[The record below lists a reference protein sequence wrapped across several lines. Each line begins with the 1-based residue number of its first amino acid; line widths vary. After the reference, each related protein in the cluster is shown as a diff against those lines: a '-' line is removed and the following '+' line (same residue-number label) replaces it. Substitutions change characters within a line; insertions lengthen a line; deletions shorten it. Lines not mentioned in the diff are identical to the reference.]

1 MMRRND
7 LVGHRDRTERLERRH
22 RLIAGL
28 AIAVVTLLA
37 PAGAGVAVEFAADV
51 ETVAPTVEDT
61 TPTTEVDTTVVET
74 TVPASEQPAP
84 ADDEGDQSGDT
95 DAVTW
100 LAVGAALI
108 LLAIAVWW
116 MARRGPD
123 ADDEQ
128 RMDHDWPGGSE
139 VI

>member
-1 MMRRND
+1 MTRRND
-7 LVGHRDRTERLERRH
+7 LVGHRGRTARLARRR

-37 PAGAGVAVEFAADV
+37 PASAGVAVEFAADV
-51 ETVAPTVEDT
+51 ETVTPTVEDT
-61 TPTTEVDTTVVET
+61 TPITEVDTTVVET
-74 TVPASEQPAP
+74 TVPAIEQPAP
-84 ADDEGDQSGDT
+84 ADDDGGQSGDA

-100 LAVGAALI
+100 LAVGAALV

-123 ADDEQ
+123 AHDQQ

>member
-1 MMRRND
+1 MTRRND
-7 LVGHRDRTERLERRH
+7 LVGHRGRTARRR

-37 PAGAGVAVEFAADV
+37 PASAGVAVEFALDV
-51 ETVAPTVEDT
+51 ETVTPTVEDT
-61 TPTTEVDTTVVET
+61 TPITEVDTTVVET
-74 TVPASEQPAP
+74 TVPEIEQPPP
-84 ADDEGDQSGDT
+84 AADEGEQRGDA

-100 LAVGAALI
+100 LTVGAALI

-123 ADDEQ
+123 ADDQQ